1 MIHSKWSAQARKSG
15 EDRAIRLY
23 LDLWLYAIYAEGR
36 PIVELLAR
44 WHLLRHK
51 NNTIWLGFLAIEL
64 MYWARGTWQL
74 GNRQMPSASACH
86 FFVGI
91 FFLCFS
97 HSLNSLTCFWKCQN
111 ELKLLNYFL
120 YTHIWQRASRESFH
134 LPPSGGFRQ
143 TVLVSVNGFGEENT
157 LADHRRSISPWMKS
171 IEIGAF
177 SLGLCNE

>member
-1 MIHSKWSAQARKSG
+1 MLYTRKAARSSNCWLDGISSGIKITLSGSAFWQLNLCIGPEEPGNWETGKC
-15 EDRAIRLY
+15 
-23 LDLWLYAIYAEGR
+23 
-36 PIVELLAR
+36 
-44 WHLLRHK
+44 HRHQ
-51 NNTIWLGFLAIEL
+51 LAISSL
-64 MYWARGTWQL
+64 V
-74 GNRQMPSASACH
+74 
-86 FFVGI
+86 F

-97 HSLNSLTCFWKCQN
+97 HSLNSLTYFWKCQN

-171 IEIGAF
+171 IEIGVF
-177 SLGLCNE
+177 SLGLCNG